1 MRHGS
6 CGPAARPLLGLL
18 STPRL
23 LPALNDEFVLFATCV
38 DPLRMQQAICDM
50 LAGVLQ
56 PLADLD
62 DPRHALKNT

>member
-18 STPRL
+18 SPPCL
-23 LPALNDEFVLFATCV
+23 LPALNDEFVLFTTRV
-38 DPLRMQQAICDM
+38 DCLRLRQAICDM

-62 DPRHALKNT
+62 DPRHALKNI